1 MTLQQ
6 STAVR
11 SFLERWAITTV
22 AVLVAANIVR
32 GIRYDSFA
40 GVLVASLLLGV
51 LNAFLRPVLML
62 ISLPLLVF
70 SLGLF
75 TLFINAALFYLVG
88 QVVKSFHVATFW
100 SAFWG
105 ALIVSFVS
113 LIASFMLGVGG
124 HRVQFRRFRRRPPPP
139 SSGDGGGPVIDV

>member
-1 MTLQQ
+1 MTAQQ
-6 STAVR
+6 SAAWR

-40 GVLVASLLLGV
+40 GVLVASFLLGF

-62 ISLPLLVF
+62 LSLPLLVF

>member
-1 MTLQQ
+1 MPKVQVIL
-6 STAVR
+6 VG
-11 SFLERWAITTV
+11 LTTV
-22 AVLVAANIVR
+22 TPVAVIVAANTVR

-40 GVLVASLLLGV
+40 GVLVASFLLGF

-62 ISLPLLVF
+62 LSLPLLVF

-88 QVVKSFHVATFW
+88 QIVKSFHVATFW

-113 LIASFMLGVGG
+113 LVANFMLGVGG
-124 HRVQFRRFRRRPPPP
+124 HPAVRQKGFQGSRVVGRNGRNLP
-139 SSGDGGGPVIDV
+139 